1 MKLLIVD
8 DNKYVVEGVSRRLDW
23 NAYGIDELFGC
34 YNVSDAKRLLSEHAI
49 DFVISDIEMPGQD
62 GFALLEWIR
71 QRDSEIEVML
81 LTSYPDF
88 RYAQKAVGYKVSK
101 YLLKPLDTGEL
112 ETAVREIVQQHQI
125 REKKKQLMEYGSQ
138 WISQQSNAKA
148 TFWNNLLRELA
159 PDGGEDLDTESPDA
173 GVPYQSKEKL
183 TTVLIF
189 LNTGAEVW
197 QDEMLRFLCD
207 NTLGELS
214 ERKRQNFESI
224 YCVQTGQ
231 LLAVFRAGESEVPE
245 LEQLMREFAEFIKSY
260 FLFDIRYHILEPCT
274 VNQLKGTVGAIIQ
287 ISGNTVNQEASRFI
301 ELQEHTQVK
310 PDYQPPD
317 TQVWKRMLQEGDI
330 IRFQNALTEYFSAHR
345 RSGGSLSTDFL
356 GALLVDWNLLISEL
370 LRENTVDQS
379 ISKLREN
386 QFGRWLTQ
394 DAGELEQLMLEEA
407 NRLSQQIHVGNT
419 QTLVAKMKVYIREHI
434 DEVSRGQLAEY
445 FYLSPSYLSKLF
457 HRETGESLIDYI
469 QKERIALAKEL
480 LSHREYSISDTAIR
494 TGYTNFSHFSRQFR
508 KFVGC
513 TPNEFRKQQKEPNRR
528 KGD

>member
-1 MKLLIVD
+1 M
-8 DNKYVVEGVSRRLDW
+8 
-23 NAYGIDELFGC
+23 
-34 YNVSDAKRLLSEHAI
+34 
-49 DFVISDIEMPGQD
+49 
-62 GFALLEWIR
+62 
-71 QRDSEIEVML
+71 
-81 LTSYPDF
+81 
-88 RYAQKAVGYKVSK
+88 
-101 YLLKPLDTGEL
+101 
-112 ETAVREIVQQHQI
+112 
-125 REKKKQLMEYGSQ
+125 
-138 WISQQSNAKA
+138 
-148 TFWNNLLRELA
+148 
-159 PDGGEDLDTESPDA
+159 
-173 GVPYQSKEKL
+173 
-183 TTVLIF
+183 LIF

-231 LLAVFRAGESEVPE
+231 LLAVFRAGESEAPE

-260 FLFDIRYHILEPCT
+260 FLFDIRYHILESCT
-274 VNQLKGTVGAIIQ
+274 VNQLKETVGAIIQ
-287 ISGNTVNQEASRFI
+287 ISGNTANQEASRFI

-330 IRFQNALTEYFSAHR
+330 IRFQNALTEYFNAHR

-356 GALLVDWNLLISEL
+356 GALLVDWNLLVSEL

-379 ISKLREN
+379 ISRLREN

-419 QTLVAKMKVYIREHI
+419 QTLVAKMKAYIREHI

-445 FYLSPSYLSKLF
+445 FYLSPSYLSRLF

-480 LSHREYSISDTAIR
+480 LSHREYSISDIATR
-494 TGYTNFSHFSRQFR
+494 TGYTNFSHFSKQFR

>member
-8 DNKYVVEGVSRRLDW
+8 DNKYVVEGMMRKLDW

-34 YNVSDAKRLLSEHAI
+34 YNVPDAKRLLSEHAI

-71 QRDSEIEVML
+71 QRGSEIEVVL

-112 ETAVREIVQQHQI
+112 ETVVREIVQQYQV
-125 REKKKQLMEYGSQ
+125 REKKKQLVEYGSQ

-148 TFWNNLLRELA
+148 TFWNNLLRELVS
-159 PDGGEDLDTESPDA
+159 DSGEHLDTESPDA
-173 GVPYQSKEKL
+173 GVPYCSKEKL

-197 QDEMLRFLCD
+197 QDEMLRFLCN

-214 ERKRQNFESI
+214 ERKQQNFESI

-260 FLFDIRYHILEPCT
+260 FLFDIRYQILEPCT

-317 TQVWKRMLQEGDI
+317 TQAWKRMLQEGDI
-330 IRFQNALTEYFSAHR
+330 IRFQNALTEYFSAHK
-345 RSGGSLSTDFL
+345 RSGGSLSTGFL
-356 GALLVDWNLLISEL
+356 GALLVDWNLLVSEL

-379 ISKLREN
+379 ISQLREN

-480 LSHREYSISDTAIR
+480 LSYKDYSISDTAIR
-494 TGYTNFSHFSRQFR
+494 TGYTNFSHFSKQFR

-528 KGD
+528 KGE